1 MDQQQQ
7 IFIVVCLNLA
17 GIIMNGLVQVYALIQ
32 KKSFKS
38 SCCEGRCCLLE
49 KETQM
54 RVEGTQRKVE
64 E

>member
-17 GIIMNGLVQVYALIQ
+17 GIIMNGVVQIYSLVQ

-38 SCCEGRCCLLE
+38 SCCEGKCCLLE
-49 KETQM
+49 KETEMKEDNQ
-54 RVEGTQRKVE
+54 K
-64 E
+64 